1 MRRLWIHG
9 AVPDVLLGW
18 CWLPIALVVRACE
31 PHPEVVHWLVGVILL
46 VSFAHQ
52 PVTLGLVYGDPV
64 QRTAHRRIYLWAPLV
79 AAGLIVIGLNISFT
93 LVAVLAALWNA
104 EHTLMQRYGV
114 MRIYGRK
121 AGDDHGRLE
130 KPMLI
135 AWLITAL
142 LFIAAFVD
150 LEGLIRRLGLGRAK
164 ADGVRTLAPLQGPG
178 AVLFWVAVAVAAVLT
193 VRWWRAERAIG
204 GTGTPKL
211 VYTLGTFG
219 LVVMVMIDPLAGIA
233 GYVAAHSIEYFGIVH
248 SSLRTRRDDAP
259 VARAARTGGRRARP
273 VHRLRGGDHRRRVA
287 HRVAVGR
294 AAVRLRRA
302 VPRRPA
308 HLLRRLRLEAAPPR
322 RGCVARHRDP
332 GALTGRRVRG
342 WRRSG
347 RARGL
352 AARC

>member
-1 MRRLWIHG
+1 MVEQPTPQVRRLWIHG

-64 QRTAHRRIYLWAPLV
+64 QRTAHRRIYVWAPLV
-79 AAGLIVIGLNISFT
+79 AAALIVIGLSISFT
-93 LVAVLAALWNA
+93 LVAALAALWNA

-150 LEGLIRRLGLGRAK
+150 LEGLIRQLGLGRAK

-178 AVLFWVAVAVAAVLT
+178 GVLFWVAVVVATVLT

-259 VARAARTGGRRARP
+259 VALAARTGGRRA
-273 VHRLRGGDHRRRVA
+273 VLYTAYVA
-287 HRVAVGR
+287 AIIAVVWLTASPWDGQLY
-294 AAVRLRRA
+294 AFAVLFLGA
-302 VPRRPA
+302 LHIFYDGFVWKLRRPA
-308 HLLRRLRLEAAPPR
+308 VAASLGIATPAP
-322 RGCVARHRDP
+322 
-332 GALTGRRVRG
+332 
-342 WRRSG
+342 
-347 RARGL
+347 
-352 AARC
+352 